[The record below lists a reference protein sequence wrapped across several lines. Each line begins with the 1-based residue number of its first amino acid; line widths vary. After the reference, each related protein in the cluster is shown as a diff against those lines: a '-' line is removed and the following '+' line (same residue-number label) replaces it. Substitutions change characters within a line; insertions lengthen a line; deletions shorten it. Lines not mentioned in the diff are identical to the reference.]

1 MNYMRIS
8 FSVAVTIAASL
19 MLFGASQPPETGP
32 LLKPVVPSNNSIR
45 VRIPVLEERG
55 TTMQFKAQ
63 IPKGPKGM
71 GKKGETIEVT
81 VAIETLPGPS
91 YVSAK
96 LWQSWGYDI
105 PGNRTAVLSEL
116 AIPAS
121 QIAPKISKGRD
132 VQVKLPSIAMDIIEP
147 PGGVDQIRG
156 CDIFL
161 SVRELTK
168 NADRT
173 YETRFY
179 FQDKY
184 FELTVPS
191 GSIKRLGTGDEAPPD
206 PAITENP
213 DLVVVVGPTV
223 VRGVPV
229 MAYSSIN
236 GLTQYKLP
244 GGKIEQVNAGVSSTN
259 DWPAGVLLTMGTAR
273 GCNVEMDQAK
283 DDKGLGATFE
293 TRVLKGKIKELRLG
307 VMTGPGLKTQ
317 KDIVIQDLE
326 VYVDKSNSGHFIW
339 LGPRFLD
346 TYLKDHIYA
355 CGPDGKWQLHGR
367 IKPDVLQDIK
377 TRQMK

>member
-1 MNYMRIS
+1 MNYMRILS
-8 FSVAVTIAASL
+8 GIASAIVASL
-19 MLFGASQPPETGP
+19 VALGAPQPDQGP

-45 VRIPVLEERG
+45 VRIPVIEERG
-55 TTMQFKAQ
+55 TTMQFKAL
-63 IPKGPKGM
+63 IPKGPKGA
-71 GKKGETIEVT
+71 GKKGDTIEVT

-105 PGNRTAVLSEL
+105 PGNKTAVLAEL
-116 AIPAS
+116 IIPAS
-121 QIAPKISKGRD
+121 QSAPKTTKGRD

-147 PGGVDQIRG
+147 PGGAEKVRG

-161 SVRELTK
+161 SVKELTK

-173 YETRFY
+173 FETRFY
-179 FQDKY
+179 FQDKF

-191 GSIKRLGTGDEAPPD
+191 GSVKRLGTGEESPPD

-213 DLVVVVGPTV
+213 ELIVVVAPTV
-223 VRGVPV
+223 VRGPPV

-236 GLTQYKLP
+236 GLTQYKLAT
-244 GGKIEQVNAGVSSTN
+244 GKMEQVNAGISSTN
-259 DWPAGVLLTMGTAR
+259 DWPKGVLMTIGTAR
-273 GCNVEMDQAK
+273 GCGVEMDQEK
-283 DDKGLGATFE
+283 DDKGEGATFE
-293 TRVLKGKIKELRLG
+293 LRVLKGKVKELRLG

-326 VYVDKSNSGHFIW
+326 VVVDKSNSGHFVW

-346 TYLKDHIYA
+346 AYLKDDVYA

-367 IKPDVLQDIK
+367 TKPDLLQDIK